1 MVFGSDQRADLSGVP
16 QKMQPAQAADM
27 PRHKDQRSPFWSL
40 FRVAIWLCVAM
51 VVGLAVAFLLNGKP
65 EQTAPDAT
73 ASQPANNISKSQPDE
88 ADVQLREALES
99 YDDVM
104 RNSAAASDLAQRQ
117 HAEAMKAV
125 EKARALAN
133 NPESQEAREALD
145 RAMRELQA
153 MSQEADRAN

>member
-1 MVFGSDQRADLSGVP
+1 MVFGPDQRADLSGVP
-16 QKMQPAQAADM
+16 KGMLPAHAADM

-40 FRVAIWLCVAM
+40 FRVAIWLCAAM

-65 EQTAPDAT
+65 DQTAPDAPT
-73 ASQPANNISKSQPDE
+73 SQPADVISQP
-88 ADVQLREALES
+88 QLDDAHAQVSEALES
-99 YDDVM
+99 YDNTMDD
-104 RNSAAASDLAQRQ
+104 AGAASDLAQRQ

-133 NPESQEAREALD
+133 NPESHEAREALD